1 MKKTL
6 LLLLIF
12 LTTFSFGCRL
22 KGEPSTPIMNNNL
35 TPATMQLEPKS
46 GDTIA
51 IMTTN
56 HGEIRLLLYTKQ
68 VPETTKNF
76 IELSNQGKYDGNI
89 FHRVIK
95 DFMIQG
101 GDFEK
106 KNGTGG
112 YTYKGPGTK
121 LNDEVVKGLTH
132 VRGALSMAKT
142 PLPNSAGSQFFI
154 VQATGGTPHLD
165 GIHTVFGYA
174 YEGMDTVD
182 EIADVEKGPMD
193 KPLEDVVIEKIE
205 IVKF

>member
-12 LTTFSFGCRL
+12 LTAFSFGCRL
-22 KGEPSTPIMNNNL
+22 KENNL
-35 TPATMQLEPKS
+35 TQEIMQLEPKS

-51 IMTTN
+51 VVTTN

-76 IELSNQGKYDGNI
+76 IELSNQGKYDGSI

-142 PLPNSAGSQFFI
+142 ALPNSAGSQFFI
-154 VQATGGTPHLD
+154 VQAAGGTPHLD

-174 YEGMDTVD
+174 YEGMDTAD
-182 EIADVEKGPMD
+182 EIANVEKGAGD
-193 KPLEDVVIEKIE
+193 KPLKNVVIEKIE
-205 IVKF
+205 IKKF

>member
-12 LTTFSFGCRL
+12 LTTFSFGCR
-22 KGEPSTPIMNNNL
+22 PNNNL
-35 TPATMQLEPKS
+35 TPVTMQLEPKS

-51 IMTTN
+51 VVTTN

-76 IELSNQGKYDGNI
+76 IELSNHGKYDGSI

-121 LNDEVVKGLTH
+121 LNDEIVKGLTH

-182 EIADVEKGPMD
+182 KIANVEKGAGD

-205 IVKF
+205 IKEF